1 MTGLQRRLNRID
13 ALAIA
18 IGAVIGVAVFRNT
31 GVALRGAHG
40 VVGATWLWLAV
51 GAVSLAGA
59 VMYAD
64 LSARVPEAGGPYAYV
79 RVAFGRPAGFV
90 YGWMNAGIA
99 MPVRQATN
107 AAAIG
112 GLLAEWLPGGERV
125 LGASV
130 IVVLAA
136 VTLLGVKA
144 GALAQRALTAIRLI
158 ALAVAIALGAWL
170 AVTRTAPATPLA
182 AMTATPFIVAVAAV
196 WKTYLGWQDV
206 VFLAEE
212 LREPRRD
219 LPLVLVGTVALVTVL
234 YTALHLA
241 LYFGSG
247 GGAEAYSDLPAR
259 DIAGQVLGAAG
270 FAVLTGLTL
279 CSYIGGSA
287 ENILVRPRIAMALGR
302 DGLGW
307 RWLGAIARNG
317 TPYGA
322 ITFYALAAIAFMA
335 TGTYTE
341 LLPLLAFSQG
351 FLGVFEVASYF
362 VIRRKRPDLPTSRL
376 HPWAPLTF
384 LAANIALCWLA
395 AVQDVVRT
403 CWALALLAVLAL
415 AYAVVRRLVPRRPD
429 LDAADRPR

>member
-1 MTGLQRRLNRID
+1 
-13 ALAIA
+13 
-18 IGAVIGVAVFRNT
+18 VFRNT

-59 VMYAD
+59 AMYAD

-79 RVAFGRPAGFV
+79 RVAFGRPTGFV
-90 YGWMNAGIA
+90 YGWMNAGVA

-112 GLLAEWLPGGERV
+112 GLLAEWLPGGERL
-125 LGASV
+125 LGAAV
-130 IVVLAA
+130 IAVLAA
-136 VTLLGVKA
+136 VALLGVKA
-144 GALAQRALTAIRLI
+144 GAMAQRALTAIRLL
-158 ALAVAIALGAWL
+158 ALAAAIALGAWL
-170 AVTRTAPATPLA
+170 ATTRTAPALPLA
-182 AMTATPFIVAVAAV
+182 AIAPVSFTVALAAV

-219 LPLVLVGTVALVTVL
+219 LPVVLIGTVALVTVL

-241 LYFGSG
+241 LYFGFA
-247 GGAEAYSDLPAR
+247 GGAEAYGDVPAR
-259 DIAGQVLGAAG
+259 EVAGQVLGAAG

-287 ENILVRPRIAMALGR
+287 ENILVRPRIAMALAR
-302 DGLGW
+302 DGMGW
-307 RWLGAIARNG
+307 RWIGAIARNG

-322 ITFYALAAIAFMA
+322 IGFYAAVAIAFMA
-335 TGTYTE
+335 TGTYTQ

-362 VIRRKRPDLPTSRL
+362 VIRRRRPELPTSRL
-376 HPWAPLTF
+376 HPWAPCAF
-384 LAANIALCWLA
+384 LAANLALCWLA
-395 AVQDVVRT
+395 AAEDLVRT
-403 CWALALLAVLAL
+403 SWALALLAALSL
-415 AYAVVRRLVPRRPD
+415 AYAGIRRLGPDRARPD
-429 LDAADRPR
+429 VAADPRSEPRTEFDAGGRR